1 MPTLTEKQ
9 KRIYDYIKD
18 YIKKNG
24 LSPTY
29 EEIKANFNLKALSGV
44 YQHIDALIKK
54 GLVVKSGAGSRGIEI
69 QKDSRDLIEVPI
81 LGTIAAGQPIE
92 AIETPGETI
101 ALNKGE
107 VSRSGNHYA
116 LRVAGN
122 SMIDEGIFDGDIVVI
137 RQQST
142 ADNGQTVVAIIDDN
156 EATLKKI
163 YREKSGFRLQ
173 PANPA
178 LFPFYRKEVE
188 VRGIVVKIIR
198 NFDIPKP
205 EKAVKDTVFKL
216 AELFCGPGGLGLG
229 ATKANAYSQ
238 DGARLGVKSVWANDI
253 DEASCRTYAR
263 NLHAGD
269 MSAVVCGPVEKID
282 FKKAPEFDALAFG
295 FPCNDFS
302 IVGKQKGFQGKYGP
316 LYTYGVKAINIHNP
330 KWFLAENVSGLQ
342 SANEGKAFQKILSD
356 LGHAG
361 KGYRLTAHLY
371 KFEDYGVPQFRHRIV
386 IVGIRKDLNLEFK
399 VPAPTSLNNYAT
411 VKNAFENPSI
421 PKNAPN
427 NENTNQSPI
436 VVERLKHIPPGK
448 NAWYEGLPK
457 HLRLN
462 VKTAK
467 MSQIYKR
474 LDPNKPSYTI
484 TGSGGGGTHGYHWK
498 ENRALTNRERARI
511 QTFPDDFIFEGS
523 KEEVRKQIGM
533 AVPVEGAKVI
543 VEAILKTFA
552 GIPYKWVEPKI
563 SNGNNSG

>member
-9 KRIYDYIKD
+9 KKIYDYIED

-29 EEIKANFNLKALSGV
+29 EEIKANFNLKALSGI
-44 YQHIDALIKK
+44 YQHIEALVKK
-54 GLVVKSGAGSRGIEI
+54 GLIVKSGSDSRGIEI
-69 QKDSRDLIEVPI
+69 RKNSGDLIEMPI

-101 ALNKGE
+101 TLNRGE

-116 LRVAGN
+116 LRVIGN
-122 SMIDEGIFDGDIVVI
+122 SMIDEGIFDGDTIII

-156 EATLKKI
+156 SATLKKI
-163 YREKSGFRLQ
+163 YREKNGFRLQ
-173 PANPA
+173 PANPT

-188 VRGIVVKIIR
+188 VRGVVVKIIR
-198 NFDIPKP
+198 NFDIPGPKKT
-205 EKAVKDTVFKL
+205 EKDTVFKL

-229 ATKANAYSQ
+229 ATRAIAYDQ
-238 DGARLGVKSVWANDI
+238 DGGRYGVKSVWANDI

-282 FKKAPEFDALAFG
+282 FKKVPAFDAIAFG

-302 IVGKQKGFQGKYGP
+302 IVGEQKGFNGKYGP

-330 KWFLAENVSGLQ
+330 KWFLAENVNGLQ

-356 LGHAG
+356 LEHAG
-361 KGYRLTAHLY
+361 SGYRLTAHLY
-371 KFEDYGVPQFRHRIV
+371 KFEDYGVPQFRHRVV

-399 VPAPTSLNNYAT
+399 VPAPTALNNYVN
-411 VKNAFENPSI
+411 VKNAFDNPPI
-421 PKNAPN
+421 PRNAPN
-427 NENTNQSPI
+427 NETTSQSPI

-448 NAWYEGLPK
+448 NAWYDGLPK

-462 VKTAK
+462 VKTAR

-474 LDPNKPSYTI
+474 LDPTRPSYTI

-511 QTFPDDFIFEGS
+511 QTFPDDFVFEGS
-523 KEEVRKQIGM
+523 KEKVRKQIGM
-533 AVPVEGAKVI
+533 AVPPTGAKAI

-563 SNGNNSG
+563 TNGNGAN